1 MILRSLLSV
10 SLAIG
15 FIVTFSSKAR
25 AQFESCQSC
34 DTASAQA
41 MGFGHLLK
49 SNDCCGNW
57 YVGGFGGWVGQT
69 EASFSGESSGFF
81 FDDDDGILDEEFSS
95 DAGFGIGAVL
105 GRRFNNGF
113 RLEGDFIFRHQSLD
127 DINDLD
133 LDDDDVIASADV
145 STFALNWNIAY
156 DFTRGK
162 KFNPYVGVGTGL
174 YLVGF
179 DATGTGDEEGSES
192 SVAFPW
198 ANLQWFA
205 GVSSPINDRAEWFV
219 EYRGL
224 TTYGIDADF
233 SDPGDGEEGFFRA
246 STYHSSIFS
255 GIRVTLR

>member
-49 SNDCCGNW
+49 SNNSCGDW
-57 YVGGFGGWVGQT
+57 YAGALGGWVGGT
-69 EASFSGESSGFF
+69 ENSFSGEGVGTIFGTGSF
-81 FDDDDGILDEEFSS
+81 DEEFTS
-95 DAGFGIGAVL
+95 DSGFGIGAVL

-113 RLEGDFIFRHQSLD
+113 RLEADFIFRHQ
-127 DINDLD
+127 DLD
-133 LDDDDVIASADV
+133 GLTDEFDLDEIGSADV

-156 DFTRGK
+156 DFRRGN
-162 KFNPYVGVGTGL
+162 KFNPYVGVGTGR
-174 YLVGF
+174 YLVDTEASGV
-179 DATGTGDEEGSES
+179 GGSAGQE
-192 SVAFPW
+192 VGLAFPS

-205 GVSSPINDRAEWFV
+205 GVSSPINERAEWFV

-224 TTYGIDADF
+224 TTYGIDVSAEDVANQA
-233 SDPGDGEEGFFRA
+233 SFR
-246 STYHSSIFS
+246 SSSYHSSVFS
-255 GIRVTLR
+255 GIRINLR